1 MFFSSSKSDISLDSD
16 RFHVIRSV
24 FALSLLA
31 FGDFLAGGVIFKAA
45 APSRT
50 VWCVSTSV
58 KGDFV
63 LAGVE
68 SRRDDV
74 FGSGGGG
81 GGGGAARRPP
91 DDLLLT
97 VRFPA
102 TAPGLV

>member
-1 MFFSSSKSDISLDSD
+1 
-16 RFHVIRSV
+16 
-24 FALSLLA
+24 
-31 FGDFLAGGVIFKAA
+31 LAGGVIFNAV

-81 GGGGAARRPP
+81 GGGAARQPP

-102 TAPGLV
+102 TAPGLI